1 MGRNTL
7 GMLEQS
13 VMMVILA
20 LGDAAYG
27 VPIRDE
33 LSRRTRRDH
42 SFGAVYTTLDR
53 LEAKG
58 LIVSRLGEPTAE
70 RGGKAK
76 RYFDLTDEGRQA
88 LERAA
93 QARLQLERGLFQS

>member
-7 GMLEQS
+7 GTLEQS

-33 LSRRTRRDH
+33 LSRRTQRDH

-58 LIVSRLGEPTAE
+58 LISSRLGEPTAE

-76 RYFDLTDEGRQA
+76 RYFDLTEEGRRSLQ
-88 LERAA
+88 RAA
-93 QARLQLERGLFQS
+93 AARFQLERGLFQT